1 MAGPAIV
8 RRVARENCEI
18 SALTI
23 SATSALN
30 DTL

>member
-8 RRVARENCEI
+8 RRLARENCEI
-18 SALTI
+18 SARTI
-23 SATSALN
+23 SATSAF